1 MAVWTEVINTDYDF
15 PNIDIYNRLED
26 GELNAYVARA
36 QEGYVFYDTNAND
49 TELLRDPETGD
60 FVYDDEG
67 NLVEVPVTYY
77 YTIRI
82 FPKTYNMN
90 NFSLVAVS
98 REGIDENYIF
108 GDVSGDHEVM

>member
-1 MAVWTEVINTDYDF
+1 MWEEILDTSFNF
-15 PNIDIYNRLED
+15 PNINIYQRLKD
-26 GELNAYVARA
+26 GVLSGYKALA

-67 NLVEVPVTYY
+67 NLVEAPVTYY

-98 REGIDENYIF
+98 REGIDENYI
-108 GDVSGDHEVM
+108 SI